1 MDKELILKNTK
12 LIKNAY
18 VAFNAKSIDALL
30 NIMHPN
36 VKWAKAW
43 EGDYANG
50 HNELSTYWQRQ
61 WMEID
66 PEVTPVGFRETKNGA
81 LEVDVDQL
89 VKYLDGKTLF
99 NGKVKHVYT
108 IHEGLVQQMDI
119 VLN

>member
-1 MDKELILKNTK
+1 MNKELILKNTE

-18 VAFNAKSIDALL
+18 VAFNARKIDALL

-50 HNELSTYWQRQ
+50 HDELSAYWQRQ

-66 PEVTPVGFRETKNGA
+66 PNVTPVDFRETKEGT

-89 VKYLDGKTLF
+89 VKNLDGKTLF

-108 IHEGLVQQMDI
+108 IHDGLVQQMDI